1 MNKNLENMENDRM
14 LLTEHD
20 VEGFRI
26 SGQIVM
32 LLQSLRNI
40 NIFLSLDLI
49 AWTKTNFVSVMCQ
62 HKTYW
67 SQFSLQISCQTST
80 NSQLLLIIQT
90 STNSQLLLPIQT
102 STNSQLLLPKQTSTN
117 SQLLLPIQIH
127 SEPQVFKL
135 DLITQFW
142 TLDEFSFTIQRNHFY
157 PIFWRLLSDITSE
170 KPNELITQKVHK

>member
-1 MNKNLENMENDRM
+1 MDNDRM

-49 AWTKTNFVSVMCQ
+49 AWTKTNFVSVMCH

-80 NSQLLLIIQT
+80 NSQLLLPIQT
-90 STNSQLLLPIQT
+90 STNSQLLLPI
-102 STNSQLLLPKQTSTN
+102 QTSTN

-157 PIFWRLLSDITSE
+157 PIFWRLLSDIISE

>member
-49 AWTKTNFVSVMCQ
+49 AWTKTNFVSVMCH

-90 STNSQLLLPIQT
+90 I
-102 STNSQLLLPKQTSTN
+102 TN

-157 PIFWRLLSDITSE
+157 PIFWRLLSDIISE

>member
-49 AWTKTNFVSVMCQ
+49 AWTKTNFVSVMCH

-80 NSQLLLIIQT
+80 NSQLLLII
-90 STNSQLLLPIQT
+90 
-102 STNSQLLLPKQTSTN
+102 QTSTN

-157 PIFWRLLSDITSE
+157 PIFWRLLSDIISE